1 MDKLAQLSLPERH
14 GVAMTCI
21 KHVRVKL
28 ELLVLKSSF
37 GERVDEMLAASRTF
51 RSAVLEVRQ
60 SEPLACTLQAI
71 LHIGNYCE
79 CSIGTGL
86 CNTYMATN
94 DSLPSGLPP
103 MIKL

>member
-37 GERVDEMLAASRTF
+37 GERVDDARLR
-51 RSAVLEVRQ
+51 AV
-60 SEPLACTLQAI
+60 S
-71 LHIGNYCE
+71 HIN
-79 CSIGTGL
+79 GL
-86 CNTYMATN
+86 YQR
-94 DSLPSGLPP
+94 P
-103 MIKL
+103 